1 MCSRHHPLC
10 VHACVCVWLLVETYF
25 RQNASIDGSQVNG
38 ILAIVIHTVNY
49 LTERRVIFQIVC
61 ATAGYLPRVS
71 VRHECFSWNGSF
83 IWENRNSNIG
93 SVCNWHWNW
102 GEQFSIFIWNRLDP
116 KPTVAFQLLLCSNY
130 FLLNIPRGI
139 IYGTGWS
146 VLTMHIV
153 VKQVS
158 NTDFHF
164 TMSRG

>member
-10 VHACVCVWLLVETYF
+10 VHACMRVCVWLLVETYF

-93 SVCNWHWNW
+93 PVCSWHWNW
-102 GEQFSIFIWNRLDP
+102 G
-116 KPTVAFQLLLCSNY
+116 
-130 FLLNIPRGI
+130 
-139 IYGTGWS
+139 
-146 VLTMHIV
+146 
-153 VKQVS
+153 QVRRAV
-158 NTDFHF
+158 FHF
-164 TMSRG
+164 YLEQIRSQAYRCFSASALFKLFPAKYPTRHHLWYWLISVNYAHSCEAG